1 MLGVIMSQNDY
12 RAHDG
17 ISSTDLKRMAQSM
30 VHYKYFHDNPED
42 KDTPALQFGRAY
54 HKYCLEPYDF
64 DNEFVVAPNID
75 RRTKLGKEAW
85 NNFILENEGKEVIS
99 EDLLNT
105 IDAMRK
111 TLYATPFAKKLIYG
125 EHEKSFFWADEETG
139 VECKCRPDSF
149 GCIGNQPICVDL
161 KTCQCAETDKFMRDA
176 AKLCYDIQAAHYCDG
191 LESNLNKNFIFVFVA
206 QEKQPPYAVNILQA
220 DEFFMRSGRE
230 VRTSLL
236 ETYNKCMEMGE
247 WPAYMG
253 FSDDM
258 KIGSLSIPTWMKKA
272 YGYEESEES
281 YET

>member
-1 MLGVIMSQNDY
+1 MPGIAMSQKEY
-12 RAHDG
+12 RAHEG
-17 ISSTDLKRMAQSM
+17 ISSTDLKRMTQSM
-30 VHYKYFHDNPED
+30 AHYKYFHDNPED
-42 KDTPALQFGRAY
+42 KDTPELQFGRVY

-64 DNEFVVAPNID
+64 DNEFVVTPNID
-75 RRTKLGKEAW
+75 RRTKSGKEAW
-85 NNFILENEGKEVIS
+85 NNFVLESKGKEVIS
-99 EDLLNT
+99 EVLFNT
-105 IDAMRK
+105 IDEMRK

-125 EHEKSFFWADEETG
+125 EHEKSFFWTDEETG

-149 GCIGNQPICVDL
+149 GSVGNQPICVDL
-161 KTCQCAETDKFMRDA
+161 KTCQCAETDRFMRSA
-176 AKLCYDIQAAHYCDG
+176 IRLGYDIQAAHYCDG
-191 LESNLNKNFIFVFVA
+191 LENNLNKQFIFVFVA
-206 QEKQPPYAVNILQA
+206 QERKPPYAVNILQA

-230 VRTSLL
+230 VRNSLL
-236 ETYNKCMEMGE
+236 ETYNKCVEKEE

>member
-1 MLGVIMSQNDY
+1 MSQKDY
-12 RAHDG
+12 RAHEG

-30 VHYKYFHDNPED
+30 AHYKYFHDNPED

-64 DNEFVVAPNID
+64 YDEFVVAPNID
-75 RRTKLGKEAW
+75 RRTKSGKEAW

-105 IDAMRK
+105 IDAMRN

-125 EHEKSFFWADEETG
+125 EHEKSFFWTDEETG

-149 GCIGNQPICVDL
+149 GSIGNQPICVDL

-176 AKLCYDIQAAHYCDG
+176 VKLGYDIQAAHYCDG
-191 LESNLNKNFIFVFVA
+191 LENNLNKQFIFVFVA

-230 VRTSLL
+230 VRKSLL
-236 ETYNKCMEMGE
+236 ETYKKCVEKEE

-272 YGYEESEES
+272 YGYEESEE
-281 YET
+281 EI